1 MRTSSSKRLTRSAAV
16 AMTVTA
22 VVLGLLAAPLSST
35 AQAYD
40 RNDCGSSYDTDV
52 DQLSID
58 TGTSGKVDF
67 GDGPHWGGA
76 PQGTAAVCWAEGGDA
91 ILIRAKTFWDTE
103 SAGCGWAQFRIY
115 NTAGTR
121 LYTHD
126 GPIVCQASS
135 NYAEEKRSD
144 LNLIEGMAGP
154 VGTGN
159 YDRVRIALYRYTDTG
174 GTTEI
179 YHTNR
184 YFGD

>member
-1 MRTSSSKRLTRSAAV
+1 MRTRIGRVSRFFAV
-16 AMTVTA
+16 ATAA
-22 VVLGLLAAPLSST
+22 VVLASLFIAAPLSSP

-67 GDGPHWGGA
+67 GDGPHWGGV
-76 PQGTAAVCWAEGGDA
+76 PRGTAAVCWADGRNA
-91 ILIRAKTFWDTE
+91 ILIKAKTFWDTE
-103 SAGCGWAQFRIY
+103 SDGCGWVQYRVY

-121 LYTHD
+121 LYTRD
-126 GPIVCQASS
+126 STIVCQRST
-135 NYAEEKRSD
+135 NQAEEVTSH
-144 LNLIEGMAGP
+144 LNLIKGMEGA
-154 VGTGN
+154 VGTGD
-159 YDRVRIALYRYTDTG
+159 YDRVRIALYRYTDSA